1 MPDGRWNCSVQH
13 WSDYRQHFP
22 CNLVTECVGGED
34 EAECPYTSDVCGQG
48 LLWTGIS
55 CMQYIS
61 VPRSVTWV
69 EAQNTCLSRGML
81 LASLNTPPEWRAFR
95 TILNFRPNDTVYL
108 GYRYVPYGLYMY
120 QETVVS
126 ADGAVTYWI
135 PLPIYSN
142 RKESCSYYSF
152 QDNNYIAMTHCYR
165 HIIDKFP
172 CEIASDSSFQKVEM
186 PRPAS
191 DIWTKNHVTCP
202 SQHVTHTFLACDV
215 RSDCWEERYDTSW
228 SCSAPVVPVPP
239 AFTCDSGAERVPY
252 TLVCDHRADCSDRSD
267 EDFCQFP
274 ACNVDDFHC
283 DNGQCILQSQ
293 KCDHHPQCYD
303 QTDEKF
309 CSFYPIKKIVQTSA
323 PPGLVEINN
332 KGLFKVKRLNKTSS
346 CPETHFQCPN
356 GYCVPVYVRCN
367 GVFDCPGK
375 GDEADCET
383 YTCPGYYR
391 CRGSRVCVH
400 ADHLC
405 DTWPQCQ
412 QADDELLCNLTCPD
426 TCVCHGLAFTCTDSF
441 PAHQYLDLKF
451 LDARGS
457 AMTFSDLSDNTMLIH
472 LSLAQCGLTHAP
484 SVGFPNLRSLDLSDN
499 LLHSISSDLLD
510 KLPRLETLS
519 LADNPLTSLLPTGP
533 TPTVYSTLHA
543 LDLSGVKI
551 PELNDSISKTFPNIR
566 HLNLT
571 NAQVERVTDDSL
583 LLLTQLQTLDLRGCP
598 LSSFSSRVFRPLS
611 KLHAVYA
618 DTYRMCCPANLPE
631 NFDLNQCVSPPDRIS
646 SCDSLLGST
655 VLRASVSVYTIVAV
669 TGNTLILL
677 HHTYIRKVD
686 MAVCFNMLLIHL
698 CVADLMMGVYLT
710 IISVADQAFLGH
722 YLWMDVAWRNG
733 AACRLAGFLAVL
745 SRQASAF
752 IVCLITLDRL
762 LAIVF
767 PVSSARFRRSAGWM
781 VCTMSWVA
789 GLCVASLSV
798 LQAPSSDT
806 MYSQSGLC
814 IPLPTDRLDNWK
826 EIVALK
832 VVFVFNLL
840 LVLLIVFGNVF
851 IFWRVFST
859 NLLFSDT
866 RPKSR
871 ELIIA
876 RRVNLLDAVDATC
889 WCINLF
895 GLLPFLSSNVGVNLI
910 IFVLPLPSV
919 LNPSCILTVLFQ
931 NIWRKREKK
940 N

>member
-34 EAECPYTSDVCGQG
+34 EAECPYTSDVQ
-48 LLWTGIS
+48 
-55 CMQYIS
+55 
-61 VPRSVTWV
+61 
-69 EAQNTCLSRGML
+69 
-81 LASLNTPPEWRAFR
+81 
-95 TILNFRPNDTVYL
+95 
-108 GYRYVPYGLYMY
+108 
-120 QETVVS
+120 
-126 ADGAVTYWI
+126 
-135 PLPIYSN
+135 
-142 RKESCSYYSF
+142 
-152 QDNNYIAMTHCYR
+152 
-165 HIIDKFP
+165 IIDKFP

-191 DIWTKNHVTCP
+191 DIWKKNHVTCP

-215 RSDCWEERYDTSW
+215 RSDCWEERYDTLW

-274 ACNVDDFHC
+274 PCNVDDFHC
-283 DNGQCILQSQ
+283 DNGQSQ

-309 CSFYPIKKIVQTSA
+309 CSFELYKLIPETSA

-332 KGLFKVKRLNKTSS
+332 IGLF
-346 CPETHFQCPN
+346 
-356 GYCVPVYVRCN
+356 
-367 GVFDCPGK
+367 
-375 GDEADCET
+375 
-383 YTCPGYYR
+383 
-391 CRGSRVCVH
+391 
-400 ADHLC
+400 
-405 DTWPQCQ
+405 
-412 QADDELLCNLTCPD
+412 
-426 TCVCHGLAFTCTDSF
+426 
-441 PAHQYLDLKF
+441 
-451 LDARGS
+451 
-457 AMTFSDLSDNTMLIH
+457 
-472 LSLAQCGLTHAP
+472 
-484 SVGFPNLRSLDLSDN
+484 
-499 LLHSISSDLLD
+499 

-543 LDLSGVKI
+543 LDLSGVKM

-698 CVADLMMGVYLT
+698 CVADLMMGMYLT

-722 YLWMDVAWRNG
+722 YLWLDVAWRNG

-767 PVSSARFRRSAGWM
+767 PVSSARFCRSAGWM

-814 IPLPTDRLDNWK
+814 IPLPTDTLDNWK

-851 IFWRVFST
+851 IFWTLFST

-919 LNPSCILTVLFQ
+919 LNPLLYSYSFISEYMQ
-931 NIWRKREKK
+931 QKREEELRKWLQLESRQKDLGRKTCRKK
-940 N
+940 CSNSSGIDYQ